1 MVTDVGSNED
11 LKVYTDGP
19 RYCLIAFHDFGSIP
33 CLKMDG
39 FLEVVSTTYKSV
51 HIYKVDI
58 NELCEATK
66 LFGVSTTPAYFIMS
80 WGQVCDQL
88 VGDDKDKLEALLKVY
103 NVKRPLPDPR
113 KGNIVDRLFG
123 R

>member
-1 MVTDVGSNED
+1 MVTNVGSNED
-11 LKVYTDGP
+11 LKGYTDGP
-19 RYCLIAFHDFGSIP
+19 RYCLIAFHDFGSEQ
-33 CLKMDG
+33 CLMMDAY
-39 FLEVVSTTYKSV
+39 LEIFSTTYKSV
-51 HIYKVDI
+51 YIYKVDVDV
-58 NELCEATK
+58 LRDATK

-103 NVKRPLPDPR
+103 NGKQPPPYSR